1 MKPTVS
7 VIIPTYNR
15 GRTIVRAVRSAFNQ
29 TIGEIEVIVVDDASD
44 DDTISILGELD
55 NPQLN
60 VVQHAENRGG
70 SAARNTGIDAADGKY
85 IAFLDSDDEWKPTK
99 LEYQVDCIE
108 SRSTEWVAVYCG
120 WEQIRDSRVSQLVDK
135 FATRETGLEGSEN
148 ISRKLLLRETAL
160 GGASTLLVRRDVA
173 NNLDGFDEE
182 FQRHQDWEFILRLLE
197 KGKLAY
203 VDKSLVRKYDT
214 GKPSCKKAMKAS
226 ERYRE
231 KFQTQI
237 SLLEQSG
244 YDVHGRHD
252 FNLAKYCFSEGKF
265 RQGSELL
272 LNSTC
277 PHLRDALGLCW
288 AFKSGLRKK
297 YL

>member
-231 KFQTQI
+231 KL
-237 SLLEQSG
+237 SLI
-244 YDVHGRHD
+244 HI
-252 FNLAKYCFSEGKF
+252 
-265 RQGSELL
+265 
-272 LNSTC
+272 
-277 PHLRDALGLCW
+277 
-288 AFKSGLRKK
+288 
-297 YL
+297 